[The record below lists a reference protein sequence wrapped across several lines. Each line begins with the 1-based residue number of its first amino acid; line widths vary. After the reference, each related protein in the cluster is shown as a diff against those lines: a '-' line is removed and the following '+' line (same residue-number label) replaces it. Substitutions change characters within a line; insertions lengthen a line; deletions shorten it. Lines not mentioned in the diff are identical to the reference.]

1 MAELMSMSD
10 VDHQVVEK
18 QPVDRK
24 AFSPEDVAEMLVAQA
39 GKQKW
44 KILFQNGKKR
54 IALSHCS
61 SSGNNRRCSTISQ
74 SRVLLATVV
83 QQNASNFIHLSADG
97 SVNCLFL
104 SSN

>member
-39 GKQKW
+39 GKQKQQQAL
-44 KILFQNGKKR
+44 LFHNKP
-54 IALSHCS
+54 
-61 SSGNNRRCSTISQ
+61 SQ
-74 SRVLLATVV
+74 VLLATVV
-83 QQNASNFIHLSADG
+83 QQNASNFIHLSANG
-97 SVNCLFL
+97 SVNSLFL
-104 SSN
+104 SFNWQSFF

>member
-39 GKQKW
+39 GKQKIVRFAFHPW
-44 KILFQNGKKR
+44 IGKLMSKYYDKQQF
-54 IALSHCS
+54 AKLSSKS
-61 SSGNNRRCSTISQ
+61 SSQVAI
-74 SRVLLATVV
+74 AE
-83 QQNASNFIHLSADG
+83 
-97 SVNCLFL
+97 LFFFA
-104 SSN
+104 

>member
-39 GKQKW
+39 GKQNKQFA
-44 KILFQNGKKR
+44 K
-54 IALSHCS
+54 
-61 SSGNNRRCSTISQ
+61 
-74 SRVLLATVV
+74 
-83 QQNASNFIHLSADG
+83 
-97 SVNCLFL
+97 L
-104 SSN
+104 SSESVAICFR